1 MDLSTQFKQAAYLPS
16 PEIITLSELAMKLD
30 KPILV
35 EGPPGVGKT
44 ALAKALA
51 TITQAELYR
60 IQCYEGI
67 TAEQVI
73 GEFNYQRQLLA
84 IEMAT
89 TKTDAVSDV
98 FTPDFF
104 ISRPLLKAIQ
114 TTEPVVLLIDE
125 IDRADEEFEAFLLEA
140 LAENQI
146 TIPELG
152 TISGDRTPLVVLT
165 SNATRQLSGALRRRS
180 LYLALDYPTPSRE
193 QEIIRLH
200 VPDLADELYQRI
212 VALLTTIRQADD
224 IRQPPSI
231 SEGIELAKALT
242 ILGADYLEKDRIEE
256 IIGILVKSKA
266 DITALR
272 RLLATR

>member
-1 MDLSTQFKQAAYLPS
+1 MDLSEQFKEAQYLPS
-16 PEIITLSELAMKLD
+16 DEIITLSQLAMKLN

-44 ALAKALA
+44 ALSKALA
-51 TITQAELYR
+51 KINEAELYR

-84 IEMAT
+84 IELAQT
-89 TKTDAVSDV
+89 GDISDV
-98 FTPDFF
+98 FTPEFF

-114 TTEPVVLLIDE
+114 QENPVVLLIDE

-152 TISGDRTPLVVLT
+152 TIKGRGNPIVVLT
-165 SNATRQLSGALRRRS
+165 SNGTRQLSGALRRRS
-180 LYLALDYPTPSRE
+180 LFLALDYPVPSRE
-193 QEIIRLH
+193 QKIIEMH
-200 VPDLADELYQRI
+200 VPDLDEQLYVRI
-212 VALLTTIRQADD
+212 VKLLNKIRREDEV
-224 IRQPPSI
+224 RQPPSI
-231 SEGIELAKALT
+231 SEGIELAQALT
-242 ILGADYLEKDRIEE
+242 ILGSDYLDDGKITE
-256 IIGILVKSKA
+256 IAGLLVKSAA
-266 DITALR
+266 DISAVKKLMVD
-272 RLLATR
+272 

>member
-1 MDLSTQFKQAAYLPS
+1 MEDLTSLLRDAKYLPS
-16 PEIITLSELAMKLD
+16 TEITTISKLALTLK

-51 TITQAELYR
+51 TATNAQFFR

-84 IEMAT
+84 IELAQSGQI
-89 TKTDAVSDV
+89 SDV
-98 FTPDFF
+98 FTPEFF
-104 ISRPLLKAIQ
+104 IARPLLQALQ
-114 TTEPVVLLIDE
+114 TETAVVLLIDE
-125 IDRADEEFEAFLLEA
+125 IDRADEEFEALLLEA
-140 LAENQI
+140 LAENQV

-152 TISGDRTPLVVLT
+152 TIHGSGHPLVVLT

-193 QEIIRLH
+193 QEIIKLH
-200 VPDLADELYQRI
+200 VPDLDEQLYQRI
-212 VALLTTIRQADD
+212 VLLLSRIRQADS

-231 SEGIELAKALT
+231 SEGIELAQALAVLGAEYLEGDKLNQ
-242 ILGADYLEKDRIEE
+242 ILGL
-256 IIGILVKSKA
+256 LVKSKA
-266 DITALR
+266 DTTALKK
-272 RLLATR
+272 LLLDK